1 MNRRLNL
8 YKDKLPKRKRRASDD
23 DVYIKGM
30 YNPFLNTTGYDVE
43 VIQEEGKTTA
53 EKGVL
58 ADYPDFEGIGWIF
71 DSEVKDVR
79 HEPRGLRDASPE
91 ARVLRDY
98 ETLLKDR
105 RNKMTQTF
113 RYMLKQNSIS
123 SSRTPR
129 EASAEASSEPSPPSS
144 MPSGLPNNISG
155 STSKSSD
162 TPQQKSQMMEDANAR
177 EALLSDLRRLKEFF
191 GFGREV
197 SKDSKESIEEESE
210 EVEEVSKKNSTPQ
223 PSSSSSS
230 SRRSSNPRLP
240 IYPSVTPPESV
251 NSSKPQSINSSMPQ
265 SVSSS
270 RRSSNSARP
279 STMLSS
285 SGSVASTIDYGFN
298 Q

>member
-8 YKDKLPKRKRRASDD
+8 YKDKLPKRKRRSSDD

-30 YNPFLNTTGYDVE
+30 YNPFLDTTGYDVE

-71 DSEVKDVR
+71 DSEVKD
-79 HEPRGLRDASPE
+79 
-91 ARVLRDY
+91 Y

-123 SSRTPR
+123 SS
-129 EASAEASSEPSPPSS
+129 SEPSPPSS
-144 MPSGLPNNISG
+144 MPSGLPNNISR

-162 TPQQKSQMMEDANAR
+162 TPQQKSQMME
-177 EALLSDLRRLKEFF
+177 DLRRLKEFF

-230 SRRSSNPRLP
+230 RRSSNPILP
-240 IYPSVTPPESV
+240 IDPSVTPPESV

-279 STMLSS
+279 STILSS

-298 Q
+298 H

>member
-1 MNRRLNL
+1 MNRRLKL

-30 YNPFLNTTGYDVE
+30 YNPFLDTTGYDVE

-71 DSEVKDVR
+71 DSEVKD
-79 HEPRGLRDASPE
+79 
-91 ARVLRDY
+91 Y

-123 SSRTPR
+123 SS
-129 EASAEASSEPSPPSS
+129 SEPSPPSS
-144 MPSGLPNNISG
+144 MPSGLPNNISR

-162 TPQQKSQMMEDANAR
+162 TPQQKSQMMED
-177 EALLSDLRRLKEFF
+177 LRRLKEFF

-197 SKDSKESIEEESE
+197 SKDGKESIEEENE

-270 RRSSNSARP
+270 RRSSNSVRP
-279 STMLSS
+279 STILSS

>member
-8 YKDKLPKRKRRASDD
+8 FKDKLPKRKRRASDD
-23 DVYIKGM
+23 DVYVRGM
-30 YNPFLNTTGYDVE
+30 FNPFLDTTGYDVE
-43 VIQEEGKTTA
+43 VIKEEGKTTA

-71 DSEVKDVR
+71 DSEVKD
-79 HEPRGLRDASPE
+79 
-91 ARVLRDY
+91 Y
-98 ETLLKDR
+98 ESLLKDR

-123 SSRTPR
+123 SS
-129 EASAEASSEPSPPSS
+129 SEPSPPSS
-144 MPSGLPNNISG
+144 MPSGLPNNISR

-162 TPQQKSQMMEDANAR
+162 TPQQKSQMMED
-177 EALLSDLRRLKEFF
+177 LRRLKEFF

-197 SKDSKESIEEESE
+197 SKESKESIEEESE
-210 EVEEVSKKNSTPQ
+210 EVEAVSKKDSTPPQ
-223 PSSSSSS
+223 SSSSSS

-251 NSSKPQSINSSMPQ
+251 ASSKPLSINSSMPQ

-279 STMLSS
+279 STILSS

>member
-8 YKDKLPKRKRRASDD
+8 FKDKLPKRKRRASDD
-23 DVYIKGM
+23 DDVYVRGM
-30 YNPFLNTTGYDVE
+30 FNPFLDTTGYDVE

-71 DSEVKDVR
+71 DSEVKD
-79 HEPRGLRDASPE
+79 
-91 ARVLRDY
+91 DY
-98 ETLLKDR
+98 ESLLKDR

-123 SSRTPR
+123 SS
-129 EASAEASSEPSPPSS
+129 SEPSPPSS
-144 MPSGLPNNISG
+144 MPSGLPNNISR

-162 TPQQKSQMMEDANAR
+162 TSQQKSQMMEDANAR
-177 EALLSDLRRLKEFF
+177 VALLSDLRRLKEFF

-197 SKDSKESIEEESE
+197 SKESKESIEEESE
-210 EVEEVSKKNSTPQ
+210 EVEAVSKKDSTPPQ
-223 PSSSSSS
+223 SSSSSS

-251 NSSKPQSINSSMPQ
+251 ASSKPLSINSSLPQ

-279 STMLSS
+279 STILSS

>member
-1 MNRRLNL
+1 
-8 YKDKLPKRKRRASDD
+8 
-23 DVYIKGM
+23 M
-30 YNPFLNTTGYDVE
+30 YNPFLDATGYDVE

-71 DSEVKDVR
+71 DNEVKDY
-79 HEPRGLRDASPE
+79 E
-91 ARVLRDY
+91 A
-98 ETLLKDR
+98 LLKDR

-123 SSRTPR
+123 SST
-129 EASAEASSEPSPPSS
+129 EPSPPSS
-144 MPSGLPNNISG
+144 MPSGLPNSISR

-162 TPQQKSQMMEDANAR
+162 TPQQKSQMMEG
-177 EALLSDLRRLKEFF
+177 LRRVKEFF

-230 SRRSSNPRLP
+230 RRSSNPILP
-240 IYPSVTPPESV
+240 IDPSVTPPEIV

-279 STMLSS
+279 STILSS
-285 SGSVASTIDYGFN
+285 SSSVASTIDYGFN

>member
-1 MNRRLNL
+1 MSRRLNL

-30 YNPFLNTTGYDVE
+30 YNPFSDTTGYDVE
-43 VIQEEGKTTA
+43 VMQEEGKTTA

-71 DSEVKDVR
+71 DSEV
-79 HEPRGLRDASPE
+79 
-91 ARVLRDY
+91 RDY
-98 ETLLKDR
+98 DTLLKDR

-123 SSRTPR
+123 SS
-129 EASAEASSEPSPPSS
+129 SEPSPPSS
-144 MPSGLPNNISG
+144 MPSGLPNNISR

-162 TPQQKSQMMEDANAR
+162 TPQQKSQMMED
-177 EALLSDLRRLKEFF
+177 LRRLKEFF

-197 SKDSKESIEEESE
+197 SKESKESIEEESE

-230 SRRSSNPRLP
+230 RRSSNPRLP
-240 IYPSVTPPESV
+240 IYPSITPPESV
-251 NSSKPQSINSSMPQ
+251 NSSKPQSIRSSPPQSINSSRPQ
-265 SVSSS
+265 SVSNS
-270 RRSSNSARP
+270 RRSSNSTRP
-279 STMLSS
+279 STILSS

>member
-30 YNPFLNTTGYDVE
+30 YNPFLDTTGYDVE

-53 EKGVL
+53 EKGVF

-71 DSEVKDVR
+71 DSEVKDY
-79 HEPRGLRDASPE
+79 E
-91 ARVLRDY
+91 A
-98 ETLLKDR
+98 LLKDR

-123 SSRTPR
+123 SS
-129 EASAEASSEPSPPSS
+129 SEPSPPSS
-144 MPSGLPNNISG
+144 MPSGLPNNISR

-162 TPQQKSQMMEDANAR
+162 APQQKSQMME
-177 EALLSDLRRLKEFF
+177 DLRRLKEFF

-230 SRRSSNPRLP
+230 SRRSSIPRLP
-240 IYPSVTPPESV
+240 IDPSVTPPESV

-265 SVSSS
+265 SASSS

-279 STMLSS
+279 STILSS

>member
-30 YNPFLNTTGYDVE
+30 FNPFLDTTGYDVE

-58 ADYPDFEGIGWIF
+58 ADYPDFEGIGWMF
-71 DSEVKDVR
+71 DSEVKDY
-79 HEPRGLRDASPE
+79 E
-91 ARVLRDY
+91 A
-98 ETLLKDR
+98 LLKDR

-123 SSRTPR
+123 SS
-129 EASAEASSEPSPPSS
+129 SEPSPPSS
-144 MPSGLPNNISG
+144 MPSGLPNNISR

-162 TPQQKSQMMEDANAR
+162 TPQQKSQMME
-177 EALLSDLRRLKEFF
+177 DLRRLKEFF

-197 SKDSKESIEEESE
+197 SKDSKESTEEESE

-230 SRRSSNPRLP
+230 RRSSNPILP
-240 IYPSVTPPESV
+240 TDPSVTPPESV

-279 STMLSS
+279 STIFRS

>member
-30 YNPFLNTTGYDVE
+30 YNPFLDTTGYDVE

-71 DSEVKDVR
+71 DSEFKDVR
-79 HEPRGLRDASPE
+79 HEPRGLRDVSPE
-91 ARVLRDY
+91 TRELRDY

-123 SSRTPR
+123 SP
-129 EASAEASSEPSPPSS
+129 SEPSPPSS
-144 MPSGLPNNISG
+144 MPSGLPNNISR

-191 GFGREV
+191 GFVREV

-279 STMLSS
+279 STILSS

>member
-30 YNPFLNTTGYDVE
+30 YNPFLDTTGYDVE

-58 ADYPDFEGIGWIF
+58 ADYPDFEGIWWIF
-71 DSEVKDVR
+71 DSEVK
-79 HEPRGLRDASPE
+79 
-91 ARVLRDY
+91 DY

-123 SSRTPR
+123 SS
-129 EASAEASSEPSPPSS
+129 SEPSPPSS
-144 MPSGLPNNISG
+144 MPSGLPNNISR

-162 TPQQKSQMMEDANAR
+162 TPQQKSQMME
-177 EALLSDLRRLKEFF
+177 DLRRLKEFF

-230 SRRSSNPRLP
+230 RRSSNPILP
-240 IYPSVTPPESV
+240 IDPSVTPPESV

-279 STMLSS
+279 STILSS

>member
-1 MNRRLNL
+1 
-8 YKDKLPKRKRRASDD
+8 
-23 DVYIKGM
+23 M
-30 YNPFLNTTGYDVE
+30 YNPFLDTTGYDVE

-71 DSEVKDVR
+71 DSEVKDY
-79 HEPRGLRDASPE
+79 E
-91 ARVLRDY
+91 A
-98 ETLLKDR
+98 LLKER
-105 RNKMTQTF
+105 RDKMTQTF

-123 SSRTPR
+123 S
-129 EASAEASSEPSPPSS
+129 SSEPSPPSS
-144 MPSGLPNNISG
+144 MPSGLPNNISR

-162 TPQQKSQMMEDANAR
+162 TPQQKSQMMED
-177 EALLSDLRRLKEFF
+177 LRRLKEFF

-197 SKDSKESIEEESE
+197 SKESIEEESE
-210 EVEEVSKKNSTPQ
+210 EVEAVSKKDSTPQ

-240 IYPSVTPPESV
+240 IYPSITPPESIA
-251 NSSKPQSINSSMPQ
+251 SSKPLSINSSIPQ

-279 STMLSS
+279 STILSS

>member
-8 YKDKLPKRKRRASDD
+8 FKDKLPKRKRTASDD
-23 DVYIKGM
+23 DVYVRGM
-30 YNPFLNTTGYDVE
+30 FNPFLDTTGYDVE
-43 VIQEEGKTTA
+43 VIKEEGKTTA

-71 DSEVKDVR
+71 DSEVKD
-79 HEPRGLRDASPE
+79 
-91 ARVLRDY
+91 Y
-98 ETLLKDR
+98 ESLLKDR

-123 SSRTPR
+123 SS
-129 EASAEASSEPSPPSS
+129 SEPSPPSS
-144 MPSGLPNNISG
+144 MPSGLPNNISR

-162 TPQQKSQMMEDANAR
+162 TPQQKSQMMED
-177 EALLSDLRRLKEFF
+177 LRRLKEFF

-197 SKDSKESIEEESE
+197 SKESKESIEEESE
-210 EVEEVSKKNSTPQ
+210 EVEAVSKKDSTPQ
-223 PSSSSSS
+223 PSSSSS

-279 STMLSS
+279 STIS
-285 SGSVASTIDYGFN
+285 STIDYGFN

>member
-30 YNPFLNTTGYDVE
+30 YNPFLDTTGYDVE

-71 DSEVKDVR
+71 DSEVKDY
-79 HEPRGLRDASPE
+79 E
-91 ARVLRDY
+91 A
-98 ETLLKDR
+98 LLKDR

-123 SSRTPR
+123 SS
-129 EASAEASSEPSPPSS
+129 SEPSPPSS
-144 MPSGLPNNISG
+144 MPSGLPNNISR

-162 TPQQKSQMMEDANAR
+162 TPQQKSQMME
-177 EALLSDLRRLKEFF
+177 DLRRLKEFF

-210 EVEEVSKKNSTPQ
+210 EVEEVSKNNSTPQ

-230 SRRSSNPRLP
+230 SSNPRLP

-251 NSSKPQSINSSMPQ
+251 NSSRPQ
-265 SVSSS
+265 SVRSSPPQSVHSS

-279 STMLSS
+279 STVLSS
-285 SGSVASTIDYGFN
+285 STSVASTIDYGFN

>member
-8 YKDKLPKRKRRASDD
+8 FKDKLPKRKRRASDD
-23 DVYIKGM
+23 DVYVRGM
-30 YNPFLNTTGYDVE
+30 FNPFLDTTGYDVE
-43 VIQEEGKTTA
+43 VIKEEGKTTA

-71 DSEVKDVR
+71 DSEVKD
-79 HEPRGLRDASPE
+79 
-91 ARVLRDY
+91 Y
-98 ETLLKDR
+98 ESLLKDR

-123 SSRTPR
+123 SS
-129 EASAEASSEPSPPSS
+129 SEPSPPSS
-144 MPSGLPNNISG
+144 MPSGLPNNISR

-162 TPQQKSQMMEDANAR
+162 TPQQKSQMMED
-177 EALLSDLRRLKEFF
+177 LRRLKEFF

-197 SKDSKESIEEESE
+197 SKESKESIEEESE
-210 EVEEVSKKNSTPQ
+210 EVEAVSKKDSTPQ
-223 PSSSSSS
+223 PSSSSS

-251 NSSKPQSINSSMPQ
+251 ASSKPLSINSSLAQ

-279 STMLSS
+279 STILSS

>member
-8 YKDKLPKRKRRASDD
+8 FKDKLPKRKRRASDD
-23 DVYIKGM
+23 DVYVRGM
-30 YNPFLNTTGYDVE
+30 FNPFLDTTGYDVE
-43 VIQEEGKTTA
+43 VIKEEGKTTA

-71 DSEVKDVR
+71 DSEVKD
-79 HEPRGLRDASPE
+79 
-91 ARVLRDY
+91 Y
-98 ETLLKDR
+98 ESLLKDR

-123 SSRTPR
+123 SS
-129 EASAEASSEPSPPSS
+129 SEPSPPSS
-144 MPSGLPNNISG
+144 MPSGLPNNISR

-162 TPQQKSQMMEDANAR
+162 TPQQKSQMMED
-177 EALLSDLRRLKEFF
+177 SRRLKEFF

-197 SKDSKESIEEESE
+197 SKESKESIEEESE
-210 EVEEVSKKNSTPQ
+210 EVEAVNKKDSTPPQ
-223 PSSSSSS
+223 SSSSS

-279 STMLSS
+279 STILSS

>member
-30 YNPFLNTTGYDVE
+30 FNPFLDTTGYDVE

-71 DSEVKDVR
+71 DSEVKDY
-79 HEPRGLRDASPE
+79 E
-91 ARVLRDY
+91 A
-98 ETLLKDR
+98 LLKDR

-123 SSRTPR
+123 SS
-129 EASAEASSEPSPPSS
+129 SEPSPPSS
-144 MPSGLPNNISG
+144 MPSGLPNNISR

-162 TPQQKSQMMEDANAR
+162 TPQQKSQMME
-177 EALLSDLRRLKEFF
+177 DLRRLKEFF

-197 SKDSKESIEEESE
+197 SKDSKESTEEESE

-230 SRRSSNPRLP
+230 RRSSNPILP
-240 IYPSVTPPESV
+240 IDPSVTPPESV

-279 STMLSS
+279 STILSS

>member
-8 YKDKLPKRKRRASDD
+8 FKDKLPKRKRRASDD
-23 DVYIKGM
+23 DVYVRGM
-30 YNPFLNTTGYDVE
+30 FNPFLDTTGYDVE
-43 VIQEEGKTTA
+43 VIKEEGKTTA

-71 DSEVKDVR
+71 DSEVKD
-79 HEPRGLRDASPE
+79 
-91 ARVLRDY
+91 Y
-98 ETLLKDR
+98 ESLLKDR

-123 SSRTPR
+123 SS
-129 EASAEASSEPSPPSS
+129 SEPSPPSS
-144 MPSGLPNNISG
+144 MPSGLPNNISR

-162 TPQQKSQMMEDANAR
+162 TPQQKSQMMED
-177 EALLSDLRRLKEFF
+177 LRRSKEFF

-197 SKDSKESIEEESE
+197 SKESKESIEEESE
-210 EVEEVSKKNSTPQ
+210 EVEAVSKKDSTPPQ
-223 PSSSSSS
+223 SSSSSS

-251 NSSKPQSINSSMPQ
+251 ASSKPQSINSSMPQ

-279 STMLSS
+279 STILSS

>member
-8 YKDKLPKRKRRASDD
+8 FKDKLPKRKRRASDD
-23 DVYIKGM
+23 DVYIRGM
-30 YNPFLNTTGYDVE
+30 FNPFLDTTGYDVE

-71 DSEVKDVR
+71 DSEVKD
-79 HEPRGLRDASPE
+79 
-91 ARVLRDY
+91 Y
-98 ETLLKDR
+98 ESLLKDR

-123 SSRTPR
+123 SSSD
-129 EASAEASSEPSPPSS
+129 ASQNSRGIRDPSPPSS
-144 MPSGLPNNISG
+144 MPSGLPNNISR

-162 TPQQKSQMMEDANAR
+162 TPQQKSQMMED
-177 EALLSDLRRLKEFF
+177 LRRLKEFF

-197 SKDSKESIEEESE
+197 SKESKESIEEESE
-210 EVEEVSKKNSTPQ
+210 EVEAVSKKDSTPQ

-240 IYPSVTPPESV
+240 IYPSITPPESIA
-251 NSSKPQSINSSMPQ
+251 SSKPLSINSSIPQ

-270 RRSSNSARP
+270 RRSSNSARA
-279 STMLSS
+279 STILSS

>member
-30 YNPFLNTTGYDVE
+30 YNPFLDTTGYDVE

-123 SSRTPR
+123 SS
-129 EASAEASSEPSPPSS
+129 SEPSPPSS
-144 MPSGLPNNISG
+144 MPSGLPNNISR

-197 SKDSKESIEEESE
+197 SKDSKESIEEESD

-230 SRRSSNPRLP
+230 RRSSNPILP
-240 IYPSVTPPESV
+240 IDPSVTPPESV

-279 STMLSS
+279 STILSS

>member
-30 YNPFLNTTGYDVE
+30 FNPFLDTTGYDVE

-58 ADYPDFEGIGWIF
+58 ADYPDFEGTGWIF
-71 DSEVKDVR
+71 DSEVKDY
-79 HEPRGLRDASPE
+79 E
-91 ARVLRDY
+91 A
-98 ETLLKDR
+98 LLKDR

-123 SSRTPR
+123 SS
-129 EASAEASSEPSPPSS
+129 SEPSPPSS
-144 MPSGLPNNISG
+144 MPSGLPNNISR

-162 TPQQKSQMMEDANAR
+162 TTPQQNSQMME
-177 EALLSDLRRLKEFF
+177 DLRRLKEFF

-230 SRRSSNPRLP
+230 RRSSNPILP
-240 IYPSVTPPESV
+240 IDPSVTPPESV

-279 STMLSS
+279 STILSS

>member
-8 YKDKLPKRKRRASDD
+8 FKDKLPKRKRRASDD
-23 DVYIKGM
+23 DVYVRGM
-30 YNPFLNTTGYDVE
+30 FNPFLDTTGYDVE
-43 VIQEEGKTTA
+43 VIKEEGKTTA

-71 DSEVKDVR
+71 DSEVKD
-79 HEPRGLRDASPE
+79 
-91 ARVLRDY
+91 Y
-98 ETLLKDR
+98 ESLLKDR

-123 SSRTPR
+123 SS
-129 EASAEASSEPSPPSS
+129 SEPSPPSS
-144 MPSGLPNNISG
+144 MPSGLPNNISR

-162 TPQQKSQMMEDANAR
+162 TPQQKSQMMED
-177 EALLSDLRRLKEFF
+177 LRRLKEFF

-197 SKDSKESIEEESE
+197 SKESKESIEEESE
-210 EVEEVSKKNSTPQ
+210 EVEAVSKKDSTPPQ
-223 PSSSSSS
+223 SSSSSS

-279 STMLSS
+279 STILSS

>member
-8 YKDKLPKRKRRASDD
+8 FKDKLPKRKRRASDD
-23 DVYIKGM
+23 DVYVRGM
-30 YNPFLNTTGYDVE
+30 FNPFLDTTGYDVE
-43 VIQEEGKTTA
+43 VIKEEGKTTA

-71 DSEVKDVR
+71 DSEVKD
-79 HEPRGLRDASPE
+79 
-91 ARVLRDY
+91 Y
-98 ETLLKDR
+98 ESLLKDR

-123 SSRTPR
+123 SS
-129 EASAEASSEPSPPSS
+129 SEPSPPSS
-144 MPSGLPNNISG
+144 MPSGLPNNISR

-162 TPQQKSQMMEDANAR
+162 TPQQKSQMMED
-177 EALLSDLRRLKEFF
+177 LRRLKEFF

-197 SKDSKESIEEESE
+197 SKESKESIEEESE
-210 EVEEVSKKNSTPQ
+210 EVEAVSKKDSTPPQ
-223 PSSSSSS
+223 SSSSSS

-251 NSSKPQSINSSMPQ
+251 ASSKPQSINSSMPQ

-279 STMLSS
+279 STILSS

>member
-8 YKDKLPKRKRRASDD
+8 FKDKLPKRKRRASDD
-23 DVYIKGM
+23 DVYIRGM
-30 YNPFLNTTGYDVE
+30 FNPFLDTTGYDVE

-71 DSEVKDVR
+71 DSEVKDY
-79 HEPRGLRDASPE
+79 E
-91 ARVLRDY
+91 A
-98 ETLLKDR
+98 LLKER
-105 RNKMTQTF
+105 RDKMTQTF

-123 SSRTPR
+123 SS
-129 EASAEASSEPSPPSS
+129 SEPSNPSS
-144 MPSGLPNNISG
+144 MPSGLPNNISR

-162 TPQQKSQMMEDANAR
+162 TPQLKSQMME
-177 EALLSDLRRLKEFF
+177 DLRRLKEFF

-197 SKDSKESIEEESE
+197 SKESMEEESE
-210 EVEEVSKKNSTPQ
+210 EVEAVSKKDSTPPQ
-223 PSSSSSS
+223 SSSSSS

-251 NSSKPQSINSSMPQ
+251 TSSKPLSINSSIPQ

-279 STMLSS
+279 STILSS

>member
-30 YNPFLNTTGYDVE
+30 FNPFLDTTGYDVE

-53 EKGVL
+53 EKGIL

-71 DSEVKDVR
+71 DSEVKDY
-79 HEPRGLRDASPE
+79 E
-91 ARVLRDY
+91 A
-98 ETLLKDR
+98 LLKDR

-123 SSRTPR
+123 SS
-129 EASAEASSEPSPPSS
+129 SEPSPPSS
-144 MPSGLPNNISG
+144 MPSGLPNNISR

-162 TPQQKSQMMEDANAR
+162 TPQQKSQMME
-177 EALLSDLRRLKEFF
+177 DLRRLKEFF

-197 SKDSKESIEEESE
+197 SKDSKESTEEESE

-230 SRRSSNPRLP
+230 RRSSNPILP
-240 IYPSVTPPESV
+240 IDPSVTPPESV

-279 STMLSS
+279 STILSS
-285 SGSVASTIDYGFN
+285 SGSVASTRDYGFN

>member
-30 YNPFLNTTGYDVE
+30 FNPFLDTAGYDVE

-58 ADYPDFEGIGWIF
+58 ADYPDFEGIGWIS

-123 SSRTPR
+123 SP
-129 EASAEASSEPSPPSS
+129 SEPSPPIS
-144 MPSGLPNNISG
+144 MPSGLPNNISR

-197 SKDSKESIEEESE
+197 SKESKESIEEESE

-230 SRRSSNPRLP
+230 RRSSNPRLP
-240 IYPSVTPPESV
+240 IDPSVTPPESV

-279 STMLSS
+279 STILSS
-285 SGSVASTIDYGFN
+285 SGSVASTIDYGVN

>member
-1 MNRRLNL
+1 MLRRLNL
-8 YKDKLPKRKRRASDD
+8 YKEKLPKKKRRASDD
-23 DVYIKGM
+23 DVYIRGM
-30 YNPFLNTTGYDVE
+30 FNPFLDTTGYDVE

-71 DSEVKDVR
+71 DSEVKDY
-79 HEPRGLRDASPE
+79 E
-91 ARVLRDY
+91 A
-98 ETLLKDR
+98 LLKER
-105 RNKMTQTF
+105 RDKMTQTF
-113 RYMLKQNSIS
+113 RYMLKQNSMTS
-123 SSRTPR
+123 
-129 EASAEASSEPSPPSS
+129 SSEPSPPSS
-144 MPSGLPNNISG
+144 MPSGLPNNISR

-162 TPQQKSQMMEDANAR
+162 TPQQKSQMMDN
-177 EALLSDLRRLKEFF
+177 LRRLKEFF

-197 SKDSKESIEEESE
+197 SKESIEEESE
-210 EVEEVSKKNSTPQ
+210 EVEAVSKKDSTPQ

-240 IYPSVTPPESV
+240 IYPSITPPESIA
-251 NSSKPQSINSSMPQ
+251 SSKPLSINSSIPQ

-279 STMLSS
+279 STILSS